1 MKTRWLSALAGGFD
15 AAKIAAT
22 DATVPT
28 KGSGANAGLRVATGH
43 NQPWPGITLPAQDG
57 Q

>member
-28 KGSGANAGLRVATGH
+28 KESGAEAGLRVATGH
-43 NQPWPGITLPAQDG
+43 NQPWPGITLPVPDG